1 MPECYYSG
9 EEINPTEGIM
19 YVKNNGERL
28 YFSSGKNLKNWMEG
42 RNHEYA
48 NQE

>member
-19 YVKNNGERL
+19 YVKNNGRDSTSL
-28 YFSSGKNLKNWMEG
+28 QVKT
-42 RNHEYA
+42 
-48 NQE
+48 